1 MHAHDEIGCG
11 GRDGRATEHKL
22 GHEIE
27 VLRRVVS
34 KQQQP
39 AIQQLTTVLARAG
52 VRCWRVLLVCA
63 AGVYCWFVLLRC
75 FCDCW
80 FVLLACAA
88 A

>member
-1 MHAHDEIGCG
+1 MHAHVEIGCG
-11 GRDGRATEHKL
+11 DRDGRGTEHKL

-52 VRCWRVLLVCA
+52 VLL
-63 AGVYCWFVLLRC
+63 YCWFVLLRC